1 MKIGIPSNGN
11 DLSQPFASVFGRC
24 SHFVVVDSDSQKIIT
39 IFPNKAQNA
48 AGGAGIQAA
57 QSLVNQQVEI
67 VIAPRMGPNAWNV
80 LQSAGVK
87 IFSGINGTLQQ
98 NVDAFL
104 AGELDEMTMAAGFG
118 PGMSRGR
125 GRGMGRG
132 GGRGMGRGQGQTRD
146 TF

>member
-11 DLSQPFASVFGRC
+11 DLSQAFATVFGRC
-24 SHFVVVDSDSQKIIT
+24 SYFVIIDSNDQKIVTVI
-39 IFPNKAQNA
+39 PNVAQNA

-80 LQSAGVK
+80 LQGAGLK
-87 IFSGINGTLQQ
+87 IFTGINGTLKQ
-98 NVDAFL
+98 NIEAFL
-104 AGELDEMTMAAGFG
+104 GGKLVEMTMA
-118 PGMSRGR
+118 MDRGW

-132 GGRGMGRGQGQTRD
+132 GGRGMGRGQGQGRD
-146 TF
+146 SY